1 MINADLEART
11 IAFTHDHKA
20 LALGRVDGRERRHGA
35 GEHLGGNDL
44 GPGWSCILW
53 GQVGCGEVI

>member
-20 LALGRVDGRERRHGA
+20 LALGRVDGREPDRRHGA
-35 GEHLGGNDL
+35 GEHLDVL
-44 GPGWSCILW
+44 DVVMFSS
-53 GQVGCGEVI
+53 